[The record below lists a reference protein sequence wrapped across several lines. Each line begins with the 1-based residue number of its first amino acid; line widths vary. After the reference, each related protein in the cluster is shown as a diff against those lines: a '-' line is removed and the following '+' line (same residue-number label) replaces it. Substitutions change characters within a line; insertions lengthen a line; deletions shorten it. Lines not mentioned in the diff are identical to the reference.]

1 MLFRCGVRT
10 SKFFSSNSENIIK
23 SLVKNSFKSIDE
35 GLYNITNIDYSHEA
49 LNLKKNILDIKAK
62 NKIPLITEIK
72 FSSPSKGVIM
82 NRENADLLSIS
93 REMIK
98 GGAAGL
104 SVLTQ
109 KYLFNGSLTNFIMI
123 RQDTSIPMLM
133 KDIMVSEIQLDCAKK
148 IGADYIL
155 LIMSIFDKNLAEG
168 DLDRFVKY
176 AHKKGLNV
184 LFEVHHEQEFNDI
197 LKFNLGKEDLI
208 GINNR
213 NLDNLK
219 IDLQI
224 TEKLL
229 KKFNKAK
236 NVIISESGINNSKQ
250 IKQLKNAGA
259 DAFLIGTSIMEKNQE
274 QQITKKIKELVNPI

>member
-1 MLFRCGVRT
+1 VV
-10 SKFFSSNSENIIK
+10 K
-23 SLVKNSFKSIDE
+23 SLVENSFKSIDE
-35 GLYNITNIDYSHEA
+35 GLYNITNIDYSHEP
-49 LNLKKNILDIKAK
+49 LNLKKNILDLKAK
-62 NKIPLITEIK
+62 NKIPIITEIK

-82 NRENADLLSIS
+82 NREGADLLSIS

-98 GGAAGL
+98 AGAAGL

-109 KYLFNGSLTNFIMI
+109 KYLFNGSLNNFVMI

-133 KDIMVSEIQLDCAKK
+133 KDIIVSEIQLDCAKK

-155 LIMSIFDKNLAEG
+155 LIMNIFDKNLAEG
-168 DLDRFVKY
+168 DLDKFVRY
-176 AHKKGLNV
+176 AHKKGLNI
-184 LFEVHHEQEFNDI
+184 LFEVHHEDEFNEI
-197 LKFNLGKEDLI
+197 LKFNLEKNDLI

-219 IDLQI
+219 IDLEI

-229 KKFNKAK
+229 KKFDKGK
-236 NVIISESGINNSKQ
+236 NVIVSESGINNTNQ

-259 DAFLIGTSIMEKNQE
+259 DAFLIGTSIMEKNK
-274 QQITKKIKELVNPI
+274 QIAIKIKELVNVI

>member
-1 MLFRCGVRT
+1 M
-10 SKFFSSNSENIIK
+10 SKFFSSNSENLVK
-23 SLVKNSFKSIDE
+23 SLVENSYKSIDE

-49 LNLKKNILDIKAK
+49 LNLKKNILDLKGK
-62 NKIPLITEIK
+62 NKIPIITEIK

-82 NRENADLLSIS
+82 NRENANLLSIS

-98 GGAAGL
+98 SGAVGL

-109 KYLFNGSLTNFIMI
+109 KYLFNGSLNNFVII
-123 RQDTSIPMLM
+123 RNDTSIPMLM
-133 KDIMVSEIQLDCAKK
+133 KDIIVSEIQLDCAKK

-155 LIMSIFDKNLAEG
+155 LIKTIFDKNFAEG
-168 DLDRFVKY
+168 DLDKFVNY
-176 AHKKGLNV
+176 AHKNGLNI
-184 LFEVHHEQEFNDI
+184 LFEVHHEDEFNEI
-197 LKFNLGKEDLI
+197 LKFNLDKKDLI

-219 IDLQI
+219 IDLQT

-229 KKFNKAK
+229 KKYDKGK
-236 NVIISESGINNSKQ
+236 NIIVSESGINNSDQ

-259 DAFLIGTSIMEKNQE
+259 DAFLIGTSIMEENK
-274 QQITKKIKELVNPI
+274 QIGIKIKELVNVT

>member
-1 MLFRCGVRT
+1 MLFRCAIQT
-10 SKFFSSNSENIIK
+10 SKFFSSNSESMVK
-23 SLVKNSFKSIDE
+23 SLVENSFKSIDE

-49 LNLKKNILDIKAK
+49 LNLKKNILDLKAK
-62 NKIPLITEIK
+62 NKIPIITEIK

-82 NRENADLLSIS
+82 NREGADLLNIS

-98 GGAAGL
+98 AGAAGL

-109 KYLFNGSLTNFIMI
+109 KYLFNGSLNNFVMI
-123 RQDTSIPMLM
+123 RQDTPIPMLM
-133 KDIMVSEIQLDCAKK
+133 KDIIVSEIQLDCAKK

-155 LIMSIFDKNLAEG
+155 LIINIFDKNLAEG
-168 DLDRFVKY
+168 DLDKFVRY
-176 AHKKGLNV
+176 AHKKGLNI
-184 LFEVHHEQEFNDI
+184 LFEVHLEDEFNEI
-197 LKFNLGKEDLI
+197 LKFNLEKNDLI

-219 IDLQI
+219 IDLEI

-229 KKFNKAK
+229 KKFDKGK
-236 NVIISESGINNSKQ
+236 NVIVSESGINNSNQ

-259 DAFLIGTSIMEKNQE
+259 DAFLIGTSIMEKNK
-274 QQITKKIKELVNPI
+274 QIAITVKELVNVI

>member
-1 MLFRCGVRT
+1 M
-10 SKFFSSNSENIIK
+10 SKFFSSNSENLVK
-23 SLVKNSFKSIDE
+23 SLVENSYKSIDE

-49 LNLKKNILDIKAK
+49 LNLKKNILDLKGK
-62 NKIPLITEIK
+62 NKIPIITEIK

-82 NRENADLLSIS
+82 NRENANLLSIS

-98 GGAAGL
+98 SGAVGL

-109 KYLFNGSLTNFIMI
+109 KYLFNGSLNNFVII
-123 RQDTSIPMLM
+123 RNDTSIPMLM
-133 KDIMVSEIQLDCAKK
+133 KDIIVSEIQLDCAKK

-155 LIMSIFDKNLAEG
+155 LIMTIFDKNFAEG
-168 DLDRFVKY
+168 DLDKFVNY
-176 AHKKGLNV
+176 AHKKGLNI
-184 LFEVHHEQEFNDI
+184 LFEVHHEDEFNEI
-197 LKFNLGKEDLI
+197 LKFNLDKKDLI

-219 IDLQI
+219 IDLQT

-229 KKFNKAK
+229 KKYDKGK
-236 NVIISESGINNSKQ
+236 NIIVSESGINNSDQ

-259 DAFLIGTSIMEKNQE
+259 DAFLIGTSIMEENK
-274 QQITKKIKELVNPI
+274 QIGIKIKELVNVT

>member
-1 MLFRCGVRT
+1 M
-10 SKFFSSNSENIIK
+10 IK
-23 SLVKNSFKSIDE
+23 NLAKNSFKSIDE
-35 GLYNITNIDYSHEA
+35 GLYNITSYDYSHES
-49 LNLKKNILDIKAK
+49 LNLKKNILNIKAA

-82 NRENADLLSIS
+82 KREEADLLSIS
-93 REMIK
+93 RDMIK

-109 KYLFNGSLTNFIMI
+109 KYLFNGSLTNFIVI
-123 RQDTSIPMLM
+123 RQDTPIPMLM
-133 KDIMVSEIQLDCAKK
+133 KDIIVSEIQLDCAKK

-176 AHKKGLNV
+176 AHKKGLNI
-184 LFEVHHEQEFNDI
+184 LFEVHHEQEFSEI
-197 LKFNLGKEDLI
+197 LKFNLGKTDLI

-224 TEKLL
+224 TENLL
-229 KKFNKAK
+229 KKFNKGN
-236 NVIISESGINNSKQ
+236 NVIVSESGIDNSSQ
-250 IKQLKNAGA
+250 IMQLKKAGA
-259 DAFLIGTSIMEKNQE
+259 DAFLIGTSIMEKRE
-274 QQITKKIKELVNPI
+274 QITGKIKELVNPI

>member
-1 MLFRCGVRT
+1 MLFRCVIQT
-10 SKFFSSNSENIIK
+10 SKFFSSNSENVVK
-23 SLVKNSFKSIDE
+23 SLVENSFKSIDE
-35 GLYNITNIDYSHEA
+35 GLYNITNIDYSHEP
-49 LNLKKNILDIKAK
+49 LNLKKNILDLKAK
-62 NKIPLITEIK
+62 NKIPIITEIK

-82 NRENADLLSIS
+82 NREGADLLNIS

-98 GGAAGL
+98 AGAAGL

-109 KYLFNGSLTNFIMI
+109 KYLFNGSLNNFVMI

-133 KDIMVSEIQLDCAKK
+133 KDIIVSEIQLDCAKK

-155 LIMSIFDKNLAEG
+155 LIMNIFDKNLAEG
-168 DLDRFVKY
+168 DLDKFVRY
-176 AHKKGLNV
+176 AHKKGLNI
-184 LFEVHHEQEFNDI
+184 LFEVHHEDEFNEI
-197 LKFNLGKEDLI
+197 LKFNLEKNDLI

-219 IDLQI
+219 IDLEI

-229 KKFNKAK
+229 KKFDKGK
-236 NVIISESGINNSKQ
+236 NVIVSESGINNTNQ

-259 DAFLIGTSIMEKNQE
+259 DAFLIGTSIMEKNK
-274 QQITKKIKELVNPI
+274 QIAIKIKELVNVI

>member
-1 MLFRCGVRT
+1 MLFRCVIQT
-10 SKFFSSNSENIIK
+10 SKFFSSNSENVVK
-23 SLVKNSFKSIDE
+23 SLVENSFKSIDE
-35 GLYNITNIDYSHEA
+35 GLYNITNIDYSHEP
-49 LNLKKNILDIKAK
+49 LNLKKNILDLKAK
-62 NKIPLITEIK
+62 NKIPIITEIK

-82 NRENADLLSIS
+82 NREGADLLSIS

-98 GGAAGL
+98 AGAAGL

-109 KYLFNGSLTNFIMI
+109 KYLFDGSLNNFVMI

-133 KDIMVSEIQLDCAKK
+133 KDIIVSEIQLDCAKK

-155 LIMSIFDKNLAEG
+155 LIMNIFDKNLAEG
-168 DLDRFVKY
+168 DLDKFVRY
-176 AHKKGLNV
+176 AHKKGLNI
-184 LFEVHHEQEFNDI
+184 LFEVHHEDEFNEI
-197 LKFNLGKEDLI
+197 LKFNLEKNDLI

-219 IDLQI
+219 IDLEI

-229 KKFNKAK
+229 KKFDKGK
-236 NVIISESGINNSKQ
+236 NVIVSESGINNTNQ

-259 DAFLIGTSIMEKNQE
+259 DAFLIGTSIMEKNK
-274 QQITKKIKELVNPI
+274 QIAIKIKELVNVI

>member
-1 MLFRCGVRT
+1 MIRR
-10 SKFFSSNSENIIK
+10 
-23 SLVKNSFKSIDE
+23 LVKNSFKSIDE
-35 GLYNITNIDYSHEA
+35 GLYDIRDIDYSHEP
-49 LNLKKNILDIKAK
+49 LKLKKNILDIKTK

-82 NRENADLLSIS
+82 NRDNVDLLRIS
-93 REMIK
+93 REMTE

-109 KYLFNGSLTNFIMI
+109 KYLFNGSLSNFIMI

-133 KDIMVSEIQLDCAKK
+133 KDIIVSEIQLECAKK

-155 LIMSIFDKNLAEG
+155 LIMSIFDKNLAEA
-168 DLDRFVKY
+168 DLDRFVNY
-176 AHKKGLNV
+176 AHKKDLNI
-184 LFEVHHEQEFNDI
+184 LFEVHHEHEFNEI

-213 NLDNLK
+213 NLENLT

-229 KKFNKAK
+229 KKFNKGK
-236 NVIISESGINNSKQ
+236 NVIISESGITNSNQ
-250 IKQLKNAGA
+250 IKQLRNAGA
-259 DAFLIGTSIMEKNQE
+259 DAFLIGTSIMENNK
-274 QQITKKIKELVNPI
+274 QIATKIKELVNPIQ

>member
-1 MLFRCGVRT
+1 MIRR
-10 SKFFSSNSENIIK
+10 
-23 SLVKNSFKSIDE
+23 LVKNSFKSIDQ
-35 GLYNITNIDYSHEA
+35 GLYNITDIDYSHEP
-49 LNLKKNILDIKAK
+49 LNLKKNILDIKTK

-82 NRENADLLSIS
+82 NRDNVDLLRIS
-93 REMIK
+93 REMTE

-133 KDIMVSEIQLDCAKK
+133 KDIIVSEIQLDCAKK

-155 LIMSIFDKNLAEG
+155 LIKSIFDKNLAEG

-176 AHKKGLNV
+176 ANKRGLNI
-184 LFEVHHEQEFNDI
+184 LFEVHHEHEFNEI
-197 LKFNLGKEDLI
+197 VKFNLGKADLI

-213 NLDNLK
+213 NLENLK

-236 NVIISESGINNSKQ
+236 NVIISESGITNSNQ

-259 DAFLIGTSIMEKNQE
+259 DAFLIGTSIMENNK
-274 QQITKKIKELVNPI
+274 QIATKIKELINPI

>member
-1 MLFRCGVRT
+1 VGVQT
-10 SKFFSSNSENIIK
+10 SKFFSSNSENMIMR
-23 SLVKNSFKSIDE
+23 LVKNSFKSIDE
-35 GLYNITNIDYSHEA
+35 GLYNITDIDYSHEP
-49 LNLKKNILDIKAK
+49 LNLKKNILDIKTK

-82 NRENADLLSIS
+82 NRANVDLLRIS
-93 REMIK
+93 REMTE

-109 KYLFNGSLTNFIMI
+109 KYLFDGSLTNFIMI

-133 KDIMVSEIQLDCAKK
+133 KDIIVSEIQLDCAKK

-176 AHKKGLNV
+176 ANKKGLNI
-184 LFEVHHEQEFNDI
+184 LFEVHHEHEFKEI
-197 LKFNLGKEDLI
+197 LKFNLGKANLI

-213 NLDNLK
+213 NLENLK

-224 TEKLL
+224 TENLL

-236 NVIISESGINNSKQ
+236 NVIISESGITNSNQ

-259 DAFLIGTSIMEKNQE
+259 DAFLIGTSIMENNK
-274 QQITKKIKELVNPI
+274 QIATKIKELVNPI

>member
-1 MLFRCGVRT
+1 MLFRCAIQT
-10 SKFFSSNSENIIK
+10 SKFFSSNSESMVK
-23 SLVKNSFKSIDE
+23 SLVENSFKSIDE

-49 LNLKKNILDIKAK
+49 LNLKKNILDLKAK
-62 NKIPLITEIK
+62 NKIPIITEIK

-82 NRENADLLSIS
+82 NREGADLLNIS

-98 GGAAGL
+98 AGAAGL

-109 KYLFNGSLTNFIMI
+109 KYLFNGSLNNFVMI

-133 KDIMVSEIQLDCAKK
+133 KDIIVSEIQLDCAKK

-155 LIMSIFDKNLAEG
+155 LIMNIFDKNLAEG
-168 DLDRFVKY
+168 DLDKFVRY
-176 AHKKGLNV
+176 AHKKGLNI
-184 LFEVHHEQEFNDI
+184 LFEVHLEDEFNEI
-197 LKFNLGKEDLI
+197 LKFNLEKNDLI

-219 IDLQI
+219 IDLEI

-229 KKFNKAK
+229 KKFDKGK
-236 NVIISESGINNSKQ
+236 NVIVSESGINNSNQ

-259 DAFLIGTSIMEKNQE
+259 DAFLIGTSIMEKNK
-274 QQITKKIKELVNPI
+274 QIAITIKELVNVI

>member
-1 MLFRCGVRT
+1 MIRR
-10 SKFFSSNSENIIK
+10 
-23 SLVKNSFKSIDE
+23 LVKNSFKSIDE
-35 GLYNITNIDYSHEA
+35 GLYYLRDIDYSHEPFK
-49 LNLKKNILDIKAK
+49 LKKNILDIKTK

-72 FSSPSKGVIM
+72 FSSPSKGIIM
-82 NRENADLLSIS
+82 NKDNVDLLRIS
-93 REMIK
+93 REMTE

-109 KYLFNGSLTNFIMI
+109 KYLFNGSLSNFIMI

-133 KDIMVSEIQLDCAKK
+133 KDIIVSEIQLECAKK

-168 DLDRFVKY
+168 DLDRFVNY
-176 AHKKGLNV
+176 AHKKDLNI
-184 LFEVHHEQEFNDI
+184 LFEVHHENEFKEI
-197 LKFNLGKEDLI
+197 LKYNLGKEDLI

-219 IDLQI
+219 IDLQT

-229 KKFNKAK
+229 KKFNKGK
-236 NVIISESGINNSKQ
+236 NVIISESGIANSNQ
-250 IKQLKNAGA
+250 IEQLKKAGA
-259 DAFLIGTSIMEKNQE
+259 DAFLIGTSIMENNK
-274 QQITKKIKELVNPI
+274 QIATKIKELVNPI

>member
-1 MLFRCGVRT
+1 VV
-10 SKFFSSNSENIIK
+10 K
-23 SLVKNSFKSIDE
+23 SLVENSFKSIDE

-49 LNLKKNILDIKAK
+49 LNLKKNILDLKAK
-62 NKIPLITEIK
+62 NKIPIITEIK

-82 NRENADLLSIS
+82 NRESVDLLNIS

-98 GGAAGL
+98 AGAAGL
-104 SVLTQ
+104 SILTQ
-109 KYLFNGSLTNFIMI
+109 KYLFNGSLNNFVMI

-133 KDIMVSEIQLDCAKK
+133 KDIIVSEIQLDCAKK

-155 LIMSIFDKNLAEG
+155 LIMNIFDKNLAEG
-168 DLDRFVKY
+168 DLDKFVSY
-176 AHKKGLNV
+176 AHKKGLNI
-184 LFEVHHEQEFNDI
+184 LFEVHHEDEFNEI
-197 LKFNLGKEDLI
+197 LKFNLEKNDLI

-219 IDLQI
+219 IDLEI

-229 KKFNKAK
+229 KKFDKGK
-236 NVIISESGINNSKQ
+236 NVIVSESGINNSNQ

-259 DAFLIGTSIMEKNQE
+259 DAFLIGTSIMEKNK
-274 QQITKKIKELVNPI
+274 QIAIKIKELVNVI